1 MDFEIEMQ
9 RSKIEQIE
17 EWRELAR
24 NLPYLSFP
32 AECEVM
38 LIPPFGGALMRF
50 LIRLKAAPDK
60 TISVYF
66 DQFSRLGC
74 MDKPYWEMYPNKDD
88 DCSRYYQG
96 EEEGLM
102 AEIIDTLN
110 FYLAAK

>member
-9 RSKIEQIE
+9 RSKIEQAE
-17 EWRELAR
+17 GWRELVR
-24 NLPYLSFP
+24 TLPYLSFP
-32 AECEVM
+32 ANCEVKI
-38 LIPPFGGALMRF
+38 LPPTGGALMRF
-50 LIRLKAAPDK
+50 LIRLKANPDK

-74 MDKPYWEMYPNKDD
+74 MAEPYWEMYPNKDED
-88 DCSRYYQG
+88 TSRYYQG

-102 AEIIDTLN
+102 AEIIDTLD

>member
-1 MDFEIEMQ
+1 MNFEIEMQ
-9 RSKIEQIE
+9 RHRIEQVE
-17 EWRELAR
+17 DWRGLSR

-32 AECEVM
+32 ADCEVNI
-38 LIPPFGGALMRF
+38 IPPSGGALVRF
-50 LIRLKAAPDK
+50 LIRLKANPEK

-74 MDKPYWEMYPNKDD
+74 MDEPYWEMYPNKDD
-88 DCSRYYQG
+88 NTSRYYQG
-96 EEEGLM
+96 GEEELM